1 MAETW
6 RIFASSSTAAM
17 HVECV
22 DNATT
27 NFAHMRL
34 SFHFREEKALSFS
47 AAAPQKCAQIVY
59 SVN

>member
-47 AAAPQKCAQIVY
+47 AAAPQNVLR
-59 SVN
+59 